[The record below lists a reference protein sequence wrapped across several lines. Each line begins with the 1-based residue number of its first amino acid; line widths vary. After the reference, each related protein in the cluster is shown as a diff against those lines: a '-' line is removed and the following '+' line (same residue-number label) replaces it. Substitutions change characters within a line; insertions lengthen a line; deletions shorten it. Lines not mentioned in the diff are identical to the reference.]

1 MLANLKNGLVWSL
14 LFDNFSQELI
24 IGKDLVL
31 NALQKYYSTARY
43 KGEAV

>member
-1 MLANLKNGLVWSL
+1 MLANLKNGLVWFL

-24 IGKDLVL
+24 IDKVL
-31 NALQKYYSTARY
+31 NALQKYYSIARY